1 MPRESSFASISARSC
16 PRSRW
21 TSLSSGKRCLNLLRN
36 AREAMPDGGVAK
48 LEASRYDDGIRIQV
62 HDEGAGISEEEREHV
77 FDLFYTTKE
86 RGTGL
91 GLPLTQQIVV
101 AHGGRIACRPRHPQ
115 GTTFEIW
122 LPTVPPR
129 RLVVRPCGES
139 DDPRTDGRSY
149 DALRPVTIE
158 TRVQRN
164 PEGSVLY
171 RCGGTTV
178 LIAASVS
185 EGVPD
190 WMRDTGRG
198 WLTAE
203 YAMHPTGEP
212 RAQSGAIATK
222 GRIDGRSSEIQRLI
236 GRALRAAIDFEKLGE
251 RMITVD
257 CDVLDA
263 DGGTR
268 TASITGG
275 MVALAIALDRLR
287 ADGAGAER
295 AFFASRW
302 LRSAWVCST
311 TGPCSTFATPKIA
324 TPRWTSTWWARAAGA
339 WSRCKA
345 RRRVRRSVGKS
356 WIRCSISHLERCPSS
371 PHTRRTP

>member
-1 MPRESSFASISARSC
+1 MTRA
-16 PRSRW
+16 
-21 TSLSSGKRCLNLLRN
+21 
-36 AREAMPDGGVAK
+36 
-48 LEASRYDDGIRIQV
+48 
-62 HDEGAGISEEEREHV
+62 
-77 FDLFYTTKE
+77 
-86 RGTGL
+86 
-91 GLPLTQQIVV
+91 
-101 AHGGRIACRPRHPQ
+101 
-115 GTTFEIW
+115 
-122 LPTVPPR
+122 
-129 RLVVRPCGES
+129 
-139 DDPRTDGRSY
+139 DGRSY

-158 TRVQRN
+158 TSVQRN

-203 YAMHPTGEP
+203 YAMHP
-212 RAQSGAIATK
+212 RANPERKRRDRQK

-236 GRALRAAIDFEKLGE
+236 GRALRAALDFEKLGE

-287 ADGAGAER
+287 ATGLVDRGV
-295 AFFASRW
+295 
-302 LRSAWVCST
+302 LRE
-311 TGPCSTFATPKIA
+311 PIA
-324 TPRWTSTWWARAAGA
+324 AI
-339 WSRCKA
+339 
-345 RRRVRRSVGKS
+345 SVGLLHDRPMLDLCYTEDRDAEVDLNVVGTPEGAVVEVQGTAEGAPIVRKKLDQM
-356 WIRCSISHLERCPSS
+356 IDLALGALPALAAEQN
-371 PHTRRTP
+371 RTLSALGIDLGRLFA

>member
-1 MPRESSFASISARSC
+1 M
-16 PRSRW
+16 SR
-21 TSLSSGKRCLNLLRN
+21 
-36 AREAMPDGGVAK
+36 A
-48 LEASRYDDGIRIQV
+48 
-62 HDEGAGISEEEREHV
+62 
-77 FDLFYTTKE
+77 
-86 RGTGL
+86 
-91 GLPLTQQIVV
+91 
-101 AHGGRIACRPRHPQ
+101 
-115 GTTFEIW
+115 
-122 LPTVPPR
+122 
-129 RLVVRPCGES
+129 
-139 DDPRTDGRSY
+139 DGRSY

-158 TRVQRN
+158 TGVQRN

-171 RCGGTTV
+171 RCGATTV

-185 EGVPD
+185 EGVPE

-203 YAMHPTGEP
+203 YAMHP
-212 RAQSGAIATK
+212 RANPERKRRDRQK

-287 ADGAGAER
+287 ATGLVKKGV
-295 AFFASRW
+295 
-302 LRSAWVCST
+302 LRE
-311 TGPCSTFATPKIA
+311 PIA
-324 TPRWTSTWWARAAGA
+324 AI
-339 WSRCKA
+339 
-345 RRRVRRSVGKS
+345 SVGLVDDRPMLDLCYTEDRDAEVDLNIVGTPSGSVVEVQGPAEGAPIAREKLDQM
-356 WIRCSISHLERCPSS
+356 IDTALESLPELAAEQK
-371 PHTRRTP
+371 RTLASLDIDIDRLLP

>member
-1 MPRESSFASISARSC
+1 M
-16 PRSRW
+16 SR
-21 TSLSSGKRCLNLLRN
+21 
-36 AREAMPDGGVAK
+36 A
-48 LEASRYDDGIRIQV
+48 
-62 HDEGAGISEEEREHV
+62 
-77 FDLFYTTKE
+77 
-86 RGTGL
+86 
-91 GLPLTQQIVV
+91 
-101 AHGGRIACRPRHPQ
+101 
-115 GTTFEIW
+115 
-122 LPTVPPR
+122 
-129 RLVVRPCGES
+129 
-139 DDPRTDGRSY
+139 DGRSY

-158 TRVQRN
+158 TGVQRN

-171 RCGGTTV
+171 RCGATTV

-185 EGVPD
+185 EGVPE

-203 YAMHPTGEP
+203 YAMHP
-212 RAQSGAIATK
+212 RANPERKRRDRQK

-287 ADGAGAER
+287 ATGLVKKGV
-295 AFFASRW
+295 
-302 LRSAWVCST
+302 LRE
-311 TGPCSTFATPKIA
+311 PIA
-324 TPRWTSTWWARAAGA
+324 AI
-339 WSRCKA
+339 
-345 RRRVRRSVGKS
+345 SVGLVDDRPMLDLCYTEDRDAEVDLNIVGTPSGSVVEVQGTAEGAPIAREKLDQM
-356 WIRCSISHLERCPSS
+356 IDTALESLPELAAEQK
-371 PHTRRTP
+371 RTLASLDIDIDRLLP

>member
-1 MPRESSFASISARSC
+1 
-16 PRSRW
+16 
-21 TSLSSGKRCLNLLRN
+21 
-36 AREAMPDGGVAK
+36 
-48 LEASRYDDGIRIQV
+48 
-62 HDEGAGISEEEREHV
+62 
-77 FDLFYTTKE
+77 
-86 RGTGL
+86 
-91 GLPLTQQIVV
+91 
-101 AHGGRIACRPRHPQ
+101 
-115 GTTFEIW
+115 
-122 LPTVPPR
+122 
-129 RLVVRPCGES
+129 
-139 DDPRTDGRSY
+139 
-149 DALRPVTIE
+149 LRPVSIE
-158 TRVQRN
+158 TSVQRN

-203 YAMHPTGEP
+203 YEMHP
-212 RAQSGAIATK
+212 RANPNRKRRDRQK

-236 GRALRAAIDFEKLGE
+236 GRALRASLDFDKLGE

-287 ADGAGAER
+287 A
-295 AFFASRW
+295 
-302 LRSAWVCST
+302 
-311 TGPCSTFATPKIA
+311 TGLVEKGVIREPIA
-324 TPRWTSTWWARAAGA
+324 AI
-339 WSRCKA
+339 
-345 RRRVRRSVGKS
+345 SVGLVGDRPMLDLCYTEDRDAEVDLNFVGTPGGGVVEVQGTAEGAP
-356 WIRCSISHLERCPSS
+356 IARERLDQMLDLALGAMPELAAAQK
-371 PHTRRTP
+371 RTLSALDIDIDRLLA